1 MQTAASEQDICK
13 GVNKPCGLGGQVVS
27 EHHKMKHTEK
37 FTPLTKGEVVII
49 KDDDQNHAK

>member
-49 KDDDQNHAK
+49 KDDDRNHAK